1 MNKVLKIELLKIKTI
16 LNKNFILNNLTGY
29 LVLDKPFTKNVV
41 TVKDNIVTNR
51 KFNFEGYLKDDNNV
65 FLIHGYFSSNAS
77 DVLNERDL
85 YLYINKASQIQTIH
99 LQYDEKQKQYLTT
112 NKNTTYITKNLE
124 LAKNDEAEMAIKTF
138 YELKTQSNL
147 KTL

>member
-112 NKNTTYITKNLE
+112 NKNTIYITKNLE